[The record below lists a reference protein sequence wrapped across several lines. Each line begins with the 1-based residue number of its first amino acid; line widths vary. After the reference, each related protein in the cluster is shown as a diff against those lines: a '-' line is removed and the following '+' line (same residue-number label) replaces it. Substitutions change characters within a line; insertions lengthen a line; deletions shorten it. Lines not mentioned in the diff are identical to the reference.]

1 MISKIVIRTKKMA
14 LFFFFFDTIAVK
26 GKCLKVGFVVFLF
39 LGKQIV
45 RVNVLQTNFA
55 VKVQVVSAYIVELMF
70 LSAYILYFCVLY

>member
-14 LFFFFFDTIAVK
+14 LFFFFFFFFDTIAVK

-70 LSAYILYFCVLY
+70 LSA